1 MAREAF
7 FTAVPHPHGVTEIT
21 DLSGVHCF
29 LVEGQE
35 KALLIDTMTGLRG
48 LKEFVAGLTDLPVE
62 VALTHGHMD
71 HCGGVYEWGSCLIHP
86 LDMPQLQG
94 ETLSTRQNYVRGQLE
109 LMGARDFPGPEDF
122 VPDGPVECR
131 PLEGG
136 ERLDLGG
143 RVLEV
148 LPVPGHTRG
157 SLCYLDP
164 ATGDFFAGD
173 ACNNNTLLLMDHSAT
188 VGEYLDALLKLK
200 ERLGEVETF
209 YLFHGPTPVDKSC
222 VEDNI
227 QCCREILA
235 GTDDRVPVAF
245 LGREG
250 YLAKERIPGT
260 IQRKDGKFGN
270 IMYTMDHVR

>member
-94 ETLSTRQNYVRGQLE
+94 ETLPTRQNYVRGQLE

-157 SLCYLDP
+157 SLCYLDL

-235 GTDDRVPVAF
+235 GTDDRIPVAF